1 MKVPIYSRK
10 WIAVNSQAL
19 LSNILKLRPSNMGR
33 SSVKMNGLFARADQ
47 KWSIE
52 LSFTAYAIKL
62 TTCAKRLVIICNF

>member
-52 LSFTAYAIKL
+52 
-62 TTCAKRLVIICNF
+62 